1 MCDRVLTL
9 YRLCAY
15 PGAVLRHASGATGPR
30 SSESFFVDQILARM
44 SVIIEASLRLGPTKL
59 SFLGQ
64 LTRPLVYM
72 MSYPGSSS
80 REGVIFFEVGAE
92 RGS

>member
-9 YRLCAY
+9 YRPCAY

-64 LTRPLVYM
+64 ITREMQGIVGQA
-72 MSYPGSSS
+72 SDF
-80 REGVIFFEVGAE
+80 VEVV
-92 RGS
+92 SKID